1 MITFEVHVHPGSKV
15 NRVGGL
21 YAGALVVRVREKAVD
36 GRATD
41 AVTSAIADAFGVGR
55 SQVAC
60 LRGHRS
66 RRKYLSVEGE
76 EIYLTTTL
84 NELLGI

>member
-1 MITFEVHVHPGSKV
+1 M

-21 YAGALVVRVREKAVD
+21 YAGALVVRVRERALD

-41 AVTSAIADAFGVGR
+41 AVTASVADAFGVGR

-66 RRKYLSVEGE
+66 RRKYLSIEGDE
-76 EIYLTTTL
+76 TFLAATL